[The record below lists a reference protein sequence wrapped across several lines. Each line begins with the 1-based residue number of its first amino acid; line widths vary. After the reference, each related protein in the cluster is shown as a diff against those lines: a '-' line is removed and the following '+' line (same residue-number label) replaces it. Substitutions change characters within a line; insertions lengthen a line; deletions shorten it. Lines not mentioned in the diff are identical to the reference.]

1 MAVEAL
7 EATGVAA
14 VLGETDAEVVAVLV
28 IGEVRIFFFSAELIL
43 FKLENVHNCTKFL
56 SPREPTYFPF
66 SHFLLFLM

>member
-28 IGEVRIFFFSAELIL
+28 IGEVRIFFYSRAYII
-43 FKLENVHNCTKFL
+43 
-56 SPREPTYFPF
+56 
-66 SHFLLFLM
+66 

>member
-28 IGEVRIFFFSAELIL
+28 IGEVRLFFTAELIL